1 MIVSTLL
8 VLLAFPVVMI
18 QYLKSDTLSAVYF
31 MMFATG
37 ICLKMISFHH
47 VVYDNRNL
55 MKRISKLNK

>member
-1 MIVSTLL
+1 MIISTLL

-37 ICLKMISFHH
+37 LCLKMISFHH

-55 MKRISKLNK
+55 MKRIAKLNK